1 MTPRPNGPTI
11 SAALESIPPVGDRRL
26 AMQVTPDALRR
37 IRAGHPWVYDR
48 SIVSVK
54 RDGAAGDLAVV
65 FDRRDRFAAIGLFDP
80 GSPIRL
86 KVLHVGAPVAIDSAW
101 FASRIDRACA
111 VRDAAFGSSAIE
123 AGAHRLVNGE
133 NDGLPGLVVDRYADL
148 LVVKLYSAAWWPWL
162 RTIVE
167 SLAERTGATGVVL
180 RLARLLQV
188 AHGSLPHG
196 GSPLQDGDVI
206 AGHVPDGPVLFAE
219 GGLRFE
225 ADVRRGQKT
234 GHFIDQR
241 GNRALAGSMAQGA
254 AVLDLFASTGG
265 FGVYAAA
272 GGAKRVHSVDVSAPT
287 LAVAERNMALNAS
300 SPSVAACRHTIEV
313 GDAFVVMERLAAGGE
328 KFDMVVVDPPSFA
341 QRQDRVESALR
352 AYARLTTLA
361 CGVLRR
367 GGVLVQAS
375 CSSRV
380 TPEQFF
386 GAVASAAML
395 AGRDISEIARTGH
408 DPDHPV
414 TFPEGEYLKAGF
426 WTVAGRR

>member
-1 MTPRPNGPTI
+1 MTPRLNGPTV
-11 SAALESIPPVGDRRL
+11 STALESIPPVDDRRL

-54 RDGAAGDLAVV
+54 RDGAPGDLAVV

-80 GSPIRL
+80 ESPIRL
-86 KVLHVGAPVAIDSAW
+86 KVLHFGTPVAIDSAW
-101 FASRIDRACA
+101 FASRIDRACVA
-111 VRDAAFGSSAIE
+111 REAAFGSGAIE

-133 NDGLPGLVVDRYADL
+133 NDGLPGLVVDRYADV
-148 LVVKLYSAAWWPWL
+148 LVVKSYSAAWWPWL

-167 SLAERTGATGVVL
+167 LLTERTGATGVVL
-180 RLARLLQV
+180 RLARLLQD
-188 AHGSLPHG
+188 ADGLLP
-196 GSPLQDGDVI
+196 QDGEVI
-206 AGHVPDGPVLFAE
+206 AGHVPDGPVLFME

-225 ADVRRGQKT
+225 ADVRSGQKT

-300 SPSVAACRHTIEV
+300 LPNVAACGHTTEV
-313 GDAFVVMERLAAGGE
+313 GDAFVVMERLAAAR
-328 KFDMVVVDPPSFA
+328 KVFDMVVVDPPSFA

-361 CGVLRR
+361 CGVLRP

-380 TPEQFF
+380 SPAQFF
-386 GAVASAAML
+386 GTVASAAML
-395 AGRDISEIARTGH
+395 AGREIGEIARTGH
-408 DPDHPV
+408 EPDHPV